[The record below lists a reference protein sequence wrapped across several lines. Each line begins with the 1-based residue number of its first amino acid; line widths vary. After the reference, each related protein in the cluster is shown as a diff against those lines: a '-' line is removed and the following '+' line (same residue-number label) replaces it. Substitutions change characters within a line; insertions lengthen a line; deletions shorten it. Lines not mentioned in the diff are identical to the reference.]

1 MYRGT
6 DVTLGGARLTV
17 LQSLEVSGAFARG
30 DISGVPCRRG
40 TPPPDI
46 PSEQDTCNTPP
57 EPAGTSHSPWVIDDD
72 DCAHALAASTIPRS
86 CRLNF
91 YGIRQ
96 RLMHVLAF
104 DFLLHANVSKFLE
117 HFRTVFKISPG
128 WRNTYTDHLAKT
140 EVPSPFQGPSGPVP
154 HGQLAVCLTSRTA
167 GAQLLVENIPE
178 SSLQPYAPV
187 KKNTLCM
194 VIKGKEGDEGVSVGT
209 ILSTI
214 KVSSKEQKVVVKRL
228 DGTPASEESLPLTRV
243 ILVESAT

>member
-1 MYRGT
+1 MYRGM
-6 DVTLGGARLTV
+6 DVTLGGARLTA

-46 PSEQDTCNTPP
+46 PSEQDNTPP

-72 DCAHALAASTIPRS
+72 NRAHALAASTIPRS

-104 DFLLHANVSKFLE
+104 DFLLHANVSKSLE
-117 HFRTVFKISPG
+117 HFRVVFKISPG
-128 WRNTYTDHLAKT
+128 WRDTYTGRLAKT

-194 VIKGKEGDEGVSVGT
+194 VIKGKEGDEGESIGT
-209 ILSTI
+209 ILSVI
-214 KVSSKEQKVVVKRL
+214 KVSSKEQKVVVKCL
-228 DGTPASEESLPLTRV
+228 DGTPASEESLPLTWV